1 MKGATESTFSISLWF
16 LVGVIMIGLMILA
29 FVWWYYKVPMKF
41 CFGCD

>member
-29 FVWWYYKVPMKF
+29 FVWWYYKVPMKVIF
-41 CFGCD
+41 P